1 MNSTSDQAMAIGAS
15 KYYIDRMVV
24 TNASTSLTTA
34 IGGLYQA
41 TAKGGTQ
48 IIADT
53 QVFSALTVSTKVILL
68 PSLIAGD
75 ILTAAQLYLSLTT
88 GQGAAST
95 ADFFIYG
102 YDLS

>member
-1 MNSTSDQAMAIGAS
+1 MNSTSDQAVAIGAS
-15 KYYIDRMVV
+15 KYFVDKVVV

-34 IGGLYQA
+34 IGGLYTA
-41 TAKGGTQ
+41 TSKGGSQ
-48 IIADT
+48 VIAGT
-53 QVFSALTVSTKVILL
+53 QVLSALTGSTKVILL

-75 ILTAAQLYLSLTT
+75 ILTASQLYLSLTT

-95 ADFFIYG
+95 ADFFVYG